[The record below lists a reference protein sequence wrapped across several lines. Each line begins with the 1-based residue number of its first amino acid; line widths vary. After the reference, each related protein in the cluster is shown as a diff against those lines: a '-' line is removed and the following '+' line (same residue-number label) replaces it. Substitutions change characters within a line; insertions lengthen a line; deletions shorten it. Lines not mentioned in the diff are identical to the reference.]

1 MRLTSWVDRS
11 TFDPSS
17 APDSSVPTPA
27 LPGAFV
33 SGCPEAADGSQL
45 LPEIGVNPSG
55 LVKFTSA
62 IVPMILVAPFEY
74 CATTSPLEPTSR
86 PANRPAAAPL
96 LWIELTPK
104 VRSDSVVPV

>member
-17 APDSSVPTPA
+17 APDSSNPTPA
-27 LPGAFV
+27 PPGVLV
-33 SGCPEAADGSQL
+33 SGCPEAAVGNQL
-45 LPEIGVNPSG
+45 LPEIGVSPCG
-55 LVKFTSA
+55 LVKFTRA
-62 IVPMILVAPFEY
+62 MVPWTFVAPFEY
-74 CATTSPLEPTSR
+74 CATTLPLESTLR